1 MGNLFTLEEDEQA
14 GLDQPLAR
22 EQLQQRQ
29 RAQVL
34 LLSQL
39 RQEAAGGPAALGLRP
54 MQQPSL
60 RQTQVF
66 KNPLHDEPAPELE
79 PLAEVEVAPTPQ
91 KRGWPRVW
99 RLLALPPLFALALLD
114 LINAAAARSR
124 QPGSLAERALAAASK
139 LPAPRFTAESQIQTI
154 LDKKKDCPLLLE
166 LCIATC
172 GVSASIAAEKLVLSG
187 LQIESSIYHCAPDKP
202 TRRACAT
209 DITGVFASISAAG
222 SYLAAVSH
230 ACPKDGTSK
239 AECASDIL
247 DILYGVGTLASALAS
262 IEDDE
267 YRTQSHVIAPNRRGP
282 TLGMCVINVAQAA
295 SYIAHAVIS
304 VRAAAVDCPNRQQTN
319 RAAACT
325 TQVSG
330 ALQSFSLVAAYLSN
344 AAAMCGATAVAGAD
358 CSNRIGSVVAGMAE
372 VSAGGSASALH
383 CIRNASSNSTT
394 RPR

>member
-1 MGNLFTLEEDEQA
+1 M
-14 GLDQPLAR
+14 
-22 EQLQQRQ
+22 
-29 RAQVL
+29 
-34 LLSQL
+34 
-39 RQEAAGGPAALGLRP
+39 
-54 MQQPSL
+54 
-60 RQTQVF
+60 
-66 KNPLHDEPAPELE
+66 KDEPAPELE

-99 RLLALPPLFALALLD
+99 RLLALPPLFALALLVLPRLEDLYPGQPAATLQD

-154 LDKKKDCPLLLE
+154 LDKKKDRTNRRWDE
-166 LCIATC
+166 ATC

-202 TRRACAT
+202 TRTACAT

-262 IEDDE
+262 IEDVCKDE

-344 AAAMCGATAVAGAD
+344 AAAMCGATAVAGAE